1 MLIAVAL
8 ALSIAAESSHPIIA
22 RSVHN
27 ETRIKLSTQGI
38 MEKKPRSLLK
48 RVKKSLIRHASSA
61 AEHSSYVAAVAAR
74 SGKQLWHSR
83 NVAAAFLV
91 RFRLI
96 AFTSEFGESFRPLM
110 ALWKVNLAYAVS
122 WTYVILDVLLRAAD
136 DLALRGRTLRVVR
149 TFLFF
154 SIFHSI
160 ATMLIPAVVIHS
172 SVHQVD
178 HVLAKLLPMA
188 AASTAASAAP
198 NTAEEQ
204 SLWSSVAAAA
214 AGFAPA
220 SEPATA
226 AAIAAMTASAAAA
239 ADTAAVGGAAA
250 STQVPTLLLGLRL
263 RTALRTWLPSLV
275 GLVLIPLMPLLDE
288 PAEHLLEHA
297 FQRLW
302 PLLPRKRV
310 ADSAKQPALLTDY
323 ELAASLEDG
332 GGGFD
337 GVTRGLSSS
346 SSSGASAV
354 AAHHYD
360 PAPHHEHE
368 EPELQRATGKGEP
381 SYDEKKLSSEG
392 QLAGNASLAV
402 DMGQEAVEQDP
413 VAESGQGG
421 MAARNSPP

>member
-1 MLIAVAL
+1 MTNFYYTGEAPRVIDYIVHGYSYTGLLYLKYDHPVFQRVLQPARATPAKLISCVLSLRSVIICAFAQPTQHCGMPRISVLIAVAL

-136 DLALRGRTLRVVR
+136 ELALRGRTLRVVR

-214 AGFAPA
+214 AD
-220 SEPATA
+220 S
-226 AAIAAMTASAAAA
+226 
-239 ADTAAVGGAAA
+239 
-250 STQVPTLLLGLRL
+250 LLRPNPRPQQRL
-263 RTALRTWLPSLV
+263 RR
-275 GLVLIPLMPLLDE
+275 
-288 PAEHLLEHA
+288 
-297 FQRLW
+297 
-302 PLLPRKRV
+302 
-310 ADSAKQPALLTDY
+310 
-323 ELAASLEDG
+323 
-332 GGGFD
+332 
-337 GVTRGLSSS
+337 
-346 SSSGASAV
+346 
-354 AAHHYD
+354 
-360 PAPHHEHE
+360 
-368 EPELQRATGKGEP
+368 
-381 SYDEKKLSSEG
+381 
-392 QLAGNASLAV
+392 
-402 DMGQEAVEQDP
+402 
-413 VAESGQGG
+413 
-421 MAARNSPP
+421 